1 MAYSGSDYRRLIPNR
16 AIFIDTAR
24 DHPIDMGQLW
34 EQPAGCGANQTPGPA
49 RGRSR
54 MSSDQRTK
62 DYVARRTE
70 EGKPK
75 KEIMR
80 CLKRCVSREI
90 YNQLTNPRPAPVIT
104 DIRPTRQQLGIT
116 LQTAARHFATW
127 SGTLSRIERG
137 LSRDDA
143 LAHEYRSWLTEQN
156 PGKDMS

>member
-1 MAYSGSDYRRLIPNR
+1 
-16 AIFIDTAR
+16 
-24 DHPIDMGQLW
+24 
-34 EQPAGCGANQTPGPA
+34 
-49 RGRSR
+49 

-80 CLKRCVSREI
+80 CLKRYVSREI

-143 LAHEYRSWLTEQN
+143 LAHEYRSWLAE
-156 PGKDMS
+156 

>member
-1 MAYSGSDYRRLIPNR
+1 
-16 AIFIDTAR
+16 
-24 DHPIDMGQLW
+24 
-34 EQPAGCGANQTPGPA
+34 
-49 RGRSR
+49 

-80 CLKRCVSREI
+80 CLKRYVSREI
-90 YNQLTNPRPAPVIT
+90 YNQLQTPGPPPSSPIYARRDST
-104 DIRPTRQQLGIT
+104 GIT

-127 SGTLSRIERG
+127 PGTLSRIERG

-143 LAHEYRSWLTEQN
+143 LAHEYRSWLAE
-156 PGKDMS
+156 